1 VLASAAFVLV
11 GNGDYIL
18 ASILFILGSI
28 GFSGG
33 NAFYDSLL
41 PDLVESK
48 RRDHIS
54 SKGYMFGYIGGG
66 VLLVLNLVMIEKHQM
81 FGIEKITG
89 TYLSF
94 VSVAIWWF
102 IFSLPIFRN
111 IKNQGSLKGNSIGY
125 YTTIGFR
132 RVANTFKKILM
143 YPELVKFLI
152 AFWLFNDGI
161 STIITMATVYGKE
174 IGIDTA
180 ALITALVIT
189 QFVGIPCTFL
199 FGKIADR
206 LGSKASLYIS
216 LSIYVVIVALGY
228 FMTTAAHFYALAI
241 MVGLV
246 QGGSQSIARSIFSRL
261 IPAGR
266 SAEFFGFL
274 TVSSKFSSI
283 LGPFV
288 FSVVGLAMGSS
299 RFGILS
305 LILFFLG
312 GIYMLTRVNL
322 NKGETEAKQLQI

>member
-1 VLASAAFVLV
+1 M
-11 GNGDYIL
+11 Y
-18 ASILFILGSI
+18 
-28 GFSGG
+28 
-33 NAFYDSLL
+33 
-41 PDLVESK
+41 
-48 RRDHIS
+48 
-54 SKGYMFGYIGGG
+54 GYIGGG
-66 VLLVLNLVMIEKHQM
+66 VLLVLNLLMIENHKM
-81 FGIEKITG
+81 FGIEKLTG

-102 IFSLPIFRN
+102 VFSIPIFRN
-111 IKNQGSLKGNSIGY
+111 IKQQGSLKGHSIGY
-125 YTTIGFR
+125 YTAVGFR
-132 RVANTFKKILM
+132 RVTNTFKKILI

-174 IGIDTA
+174 IGIDTT

-216 LSIYVVIVALGY
+216 LSIYVVIVGLGY
-228 FMTTAAHFYALAI
+228 FMTTAAHFYALAF

-288 FSVVGLAMGSS
+288 FSVVGLALGSS

-305 LILFFLG
+305 LVVFFLG
-312 GIYMLTRVNL
+312 GIYMLTKVNL
-322 NKGETEAKQLQI
+322 AKGETEAKQEQV